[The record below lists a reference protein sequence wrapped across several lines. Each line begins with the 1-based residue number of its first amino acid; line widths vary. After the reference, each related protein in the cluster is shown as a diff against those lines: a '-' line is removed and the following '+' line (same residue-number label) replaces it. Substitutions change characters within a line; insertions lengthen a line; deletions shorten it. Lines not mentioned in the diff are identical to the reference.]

1 MKKKLKKILFV
12 VNTPD
17 AFLSH
22 RLPLAIAARDRG
34 FDVHIISGV
43 GKKIDQIKK
52 HGLKY
57 HLLPLSRSGKNPLK
71 EIITLIKLI
80 TLFLRIKPDLVHLVT
95 LKPILY
101 GGIAAKISGV
111 KAVVCAIAG
120 LGSTF
125 LVNTKFDRIRRA
137 IIKKGIIWILKSTK
151 SSVIFQ
157 NDDDKHTLLSS
168 KSEGL
173 KTYLIPGSGVNLDDY
188 LYVPEPVG
196 KTVISMSSR
205 IIKDKG
211 VLEFAGAAAI
221 LFHRGHQLEFRLL
234 GDPDPANPRSLVA
247 SEIEELK
254 KNGQVKFLGYQT
266 DIAKKYAETNIICLP
281 SYREGMPKALIEA
294 AACGRAVVTTDVPGC
309 RHAIIENET
318 GFLVPVKN
326 AEALAD
332 AIEKLVND
340 DELRATMG
348 AAGRKLAEERFTID
362 KVVQKHMQIYDDT
375 IETAQ
380 KS

>member
-1 MKKKLKKILFV
+1 LKKKLKKILFV

-43 GKKIDQIKK
+43 GNKIDQIKS
-52 HGLKY
+52 HGLTY

-80 TLFLRIKPDLVHLVT
+80 TLFIRIKPDLVHLVT

-111 KAVVCAIAG
+111 KAVVCAVAG

-125 LVNTKFDRIRRA
+125 LVNTAFDHIRRA

-151 SSVIFQ
+151 PSVIFQ
-157 NDDDKHTLLSS
+157 NNDDKQMLLSS
-168 KSEGL
+168 NSEGL
-173 KTYLIPGSGVNLDDY
+173 KIYLIPGSGVNLDEY

-196 KTVISMSSR
+196 KKVISMSSR
-205 IIKDKG
+205 IIRDKG
-211 VLEFAGAAAI
+211 VLDFADAAAI
-221 LFHRGHQLEFRLL
+221 LFDRGYRLEFRLF

-247 SEIEELK
+247 SEIENLK
-254 KNGQVKFLGYQT
+254 KNGQVKLLGYQK
-266 DIAKKYAETNIICLP
+266 DIAQKFAESNIVCLP

-309 RHAIIENET
+309 RDAIIKNKT

-326 AEALAD
+326 AQALAD

-340 DELRATMG
+340 DELRKTMG
-348 AAGRKLAEERFTID
+348 AAGRKLAEERFGID
-362 KVVQKHMQIYDDT
+362 RVIEKHIQIYDDI